1 MPVRQEAPMTTTLKA
16 LREKR
21 ALITAR
27 LAQID
32 DLRPGFLTA
41 RFRKCGKPNCHCAQK
56 DSRGHGPSY
65 SLTHRFGGKTV
76 TQVIPQGPAVE
87 RAKAQIAEYRR
98 FRNMVREL
106 IAVSEQICS
115 AQLRDP
121 EAIPA
126 TEAKKKTSSPIY
138 WPSTSFKRL
147 RPWWGAK
154 RSPTWISRLW
164 KSRFDSRC
172 CNWQARLWSS
182 ASTLTF
188 PMKSVGF
195 VVLAGVQRVMPGVAP
210 SRSRVYSVRCDWS
223 APIITAPYAA
233 TATVLGINSW
243 A

>member
-1 MPVRQEAPMTTTLKA
+1 MTTTLKG

-27 LAQID
+27 LAEID

-56 DSRGHGPSY
+56 DSPGHGPSY

-98 FRNMVREL
+98 FRNLVREL

-126 TEAKKKTSSPIY
+126 TEAKKKPLHR
-138 WPSTSFKRL
+138 STGPRH
-147 RPWWGAK
+147 
-154 RSPTWISRLW
+154 
-164 KSRFDSRC
+164 
-172 CNWQARLWSS
+172 
-182 ASTLTF
+182 
-188 PMKSVGF
+188 
-195 VVLAGVQRVMPGVAP
+195 
-210 SRSRVYSVRCDWS
+210 RSRD
-223 APIITAPYAA
+223 
-233 TATVLGINSW
+233 
-243 A
+243 

>member
-1 MPVRQEAPMTTTLKA
+1 MTTTLKA

-21 ALITAR
+21 ALIIAR

-56 DSRGHGPSY
+56 DSPGHGPSY

-98 FRNMVREL
+98 FRNLVREL

-126 TEAKKKTSSPIY
+126 TEAKKKP
-138 WPSTSFKRL
+138 L
-147 RPWWGAK
+147 H
-154 RSPTWISRLW
+154 RSIGPRH
-164 KSRFDSRC
+164 
-172 CNWQARLWSS
+172 
-182 ASTLTF
+182 
-188 PMKSVGF
+188 
-195 VVLAGVQRVMPGVAP
+195 
-210 SRSRVYSVRCDWS
+210 RSRD
-223 APIITAPYAA
+223 
-233 TATVLGINSW
+233 
-243 A
+243 